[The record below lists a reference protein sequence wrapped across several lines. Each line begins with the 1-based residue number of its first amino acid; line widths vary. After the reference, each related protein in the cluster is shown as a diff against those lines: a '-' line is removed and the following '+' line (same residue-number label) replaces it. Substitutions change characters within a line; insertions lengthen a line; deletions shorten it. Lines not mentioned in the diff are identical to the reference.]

1 MAGILAFGAY
11 VPRTRLQ
18 RAAVHAANG
27 WFAPGLKGLARGERA
42 VAHWDEDPITMAVE
56 AARDCLN
63 AIDRSGIA
71 SVVLASTSLPF
82 ADRQNAGVVKEA
94 LNLFDTTGA
103 LDVTGSQRAGTS
115 SLLTALQAAAGGSG
129 PILHLAADKRQ
140 ALPASEGEMTQGDAA
155 SALLIGTDN
164 PIARLV
170 GHHNVTIDFVDHFR
184 ASGQD
189 FDYGWEGR
197 WVRDEG
203 ITKILGGA
211 IRDALKS
218 FGVEGGAIDTLIV
231 PITTRGVADGLAKA
245 AGIAPEAIADALGAT
260 VGESGAAHATLM
272 LAVALETAKPGEHI
286 LVTSFGQGADI
297 LLFEVTDAIA
307 TAKPLL
313 GVSGWLARR
322 KEESNYLKYL
332 SLRGLLALDKGMR
345 AEQDHKVALTA
356 LYRNRKAV
364 LGLVGGRCAK
374 TGTVQFPRTEIS
386 VNPNDHAIRTQED
399 YPLADLP
406 ARILTYTADSL
417 TYSPDPPSCYGSI
430 EFDGGGRM
438 MAEFA
443 DIEPD
448 AIEVGAGLRM
458 MFRIKAI
465 DEKRD
470 FKRYFWKAAPAN

>member
-1 MAGILAFGAY
+1 L
-11 VPRTRLQ
+11 
-18 RAAVHAANG
+18 RASSV
-27 WFAPGLKGLARGERA
+27 
-42 VAHWDEDPITMAVE
+42 IT
-56 AARDCLN
+56 
-63 AIDRSGIA
+63 A
-71 SVVLASTSLPF
+71 SP
-82 ADRQNAGVVKEA
+82 
-94 LNLFDTTGA
+94 
-103 LDVTGSQRAGTS
+103 
-115 SLLTALQAAAGGSG
+115 
-129 PILHLAADKRQ
+129 
-140 ALPASEGEMTQGDAA
+140 
-155 SALLIGTDN
+155 
-164 PIARLV
+164 
-170 GHHNVTIDFVDHFR
+170 DFVDHFR

-189 FDYGWEGR
+189 FDYGWETR

-218 FGVEGGAIDTLIV
+218 FGVEGSAIDRLIV

-245 AGIAPEAIADALGAT
+245 AGIAPEAIVDSLGAT

-272 LAVALETAKPGEHI
+272 LAAMLEQAKPGERI

-297 LLFEVTDAIA
+297 LLFETTDAIKN
-307 TAKPLL
+307 AKPLL

-322 KEESNYLKYL
+322 KEETNYLKFL

-364 LGLVGGRCAK
+364 LGLVGGRCTK
-374 TGTVQFPRTEIS
+374 TGTVQFPKTEIS
-386 VNPNDHAIRTQED
+386 VNPNDHAIGTQED
-399 YPLADLP
+399 YPLAEQP
-406 ARILTYTADSL
+406 AKILTYTADSL

-438 MAEFA
+438 MAEFT

-448 AIEVGAGLRM
+448 AIEVGAPLRM

-465 DEKRD
+465 DERRD